1 MSTQSKE
8 LPGLKEFAEAG
19 QALAVILADQS
30 FPRFSDV
37 AAAGKDLSRWIGG
50 RYLRRTLLK
59 CPDVEQ
65 RLRKAEQRVLMAGYQ
80 RADVYEEFVQMLL
93 TLPTG

>member
-37 AAAGKDLSRWIGG
+37 AAAGKDLSRWISG

-65 RLRKAEQRVLMAGYQ
+65 RLRKAEQRVMAGYQ
-80 RADVYEEFVQMLL
+80 RAEVYEEFVQMLL
-93 TLPTG
+93 TLPAG